1 MSDLRFPVD
10 VRLIGV
16 MKKGKDKKYMTSVLW
31 SDQSEVI
38 VYRSLRDFKT
48 LHRQLKRKFPVENQ
62 SRKEDRVLPRFGA
75 QCIMPSFQLK
85 ALAKS
90 VSRLRNLESYCSTL
104 LQCVTSVSHSTEVIQ
119 FFLPNEQEL
128 LPEYTQNSVM
138 ILQSNSIPTVNRGPD
153 LANKRLSNGNV
164 TQPFVSKTYRCVAPY
179 ETKDTKNKPFKV
191 AVDERLDV
199 LIKDKAGWWL
209 VENEDKRLAWFP
221 APYLELCDEEE
232 EEEDEEEF
240 DSPTFEMSL
249 YCATRSYTSK
259 KEDELSL
266 SIGAVVE
273 VLQRSDNGWW
283 LVRYNRKAGY
293 VPSMYLKLYSSPRF
307 GLQTLQRKLHSS
319 AINLSVNNSLKLE
332 PQVRSRNRM
341 NRFLSSSSVEML
353 SEPQSQN
360 SDPGPHEESG
370 SFSDDGTDFS
380 FSSSDTT
387 SMSPSMSSS
396 EGEEGQQDKE
406 PDSIDSGMSSGQT
419 SPISSDTG
427 RPMKGVGAPRI
438 PPRPQTQEILRR
450 CTTYTRKVALA
461 TSAHLA
467 SEREIMK
474 DGGRA

>member
-1 MSDLRFPVD
+1 MSDPRFPVD

-16 MKKGKDKKYMTSVLW
+16 LKKDKYKKYMTSVLW
-31 SDQSEVI
+31 SDQSELI

-48 LHRQLKRKFPVENQ
+48 LHRQLKKKFQVENKF
-62 SRKEDRVLPRFGA
+62 RKEDRVLPRFEA

-90 VSRLRNLESYCSTL
+90 VSRLRFLESYCSNL
-104 LQCVTSVSHSTEVIQ
+104 LQCDATVSHSTEVIQ
-119 FFLPNEQEL
+119 FFLPSEQEL
-128 LPEYTQNSVM
+128 LPEYTENSLM

-153 LANKRLSNGNV
+153 LENKRLSNGNV

-209 VENEDKRLAWFP
+209 VENDDKRLAWFP
-221 APYLELCDEEE
+221 APYLEFCDEGQEE
-232 EEEDEEEF
+232 KDEEEF

-293 VPSMYLKLYSSPRF
+293 VPSMYLKLYSSLGF
-307 GLQTLQRKLHSS
+307 GLQTLQGQLHNS
-319 AINLSVNNSLKLE
+319 AINLSANNSLKLE
-332 PQVRSRNRM
+332 PQVRTQNRM
-341 NRFLSSSSVEML
+341 NSFLSSSSLEML

-360 SDPGPHEESG
+360 SDPGQHEESG

-380 FSSSDTT
+380 FNSSDTT

-396 EGEEGQQDKE
+396 EGEEGLRPQDKE
-406 PDSIDSGMSSGQT
+406 PDSIDSGMSS
-419 SPISSDTG
+419 PISSDTG
-427 RPMKGVGAPRI
+427 HLMKGVGAPRI

-461 TSAHLA
+461 TSARRFA
-467 SEREIMK
+467 PEREIVV

>member
-1 MSDLRFPVD
+1 MSDPRFPVD

-16 MKKGKDKKYMTSVLW
+16 MKKDKYKKYMVSVIW
-31 SDQSEVI
+31 SDQSELI
-38 VYRSLRDFKT
+38 VYRSLQDFKT
-48 LHRQLKRKFPVENQ
+48 LHRQLKKKFPVENQ
-62 SRKEDRVLPRFGA
+62 FRKEDRVLPRFGA
-75 QCIMPSFQLK
+75 QCMMASFQLK

-90 VSRLRNLESYCSTL
+90 VSRLRNLESYCSNL
-104 LQCVTSVSHSTEVIQ
+104 LQCNTTVSHSTEVIQ

-128 LPEYTQNSVM
+128 MPEYTQNSLM
-138 ILQSNSIPTVNRGPD
+138 ILHSNSIPNVNRGPD

-191 AVDERLDV
+191 GVDERLDV

-221 APYLELCDEEE
+221 APYLELCGEEEE
-232 EEEDEEEF
+232 EEEDEF

-259 KEDELSL
+259 KEDELSM

-293 VPSMYLKLYSSPRF
+293 VPSMYLKLYSSPSF
-307 GLQTLQRKLHSS
+307 GLQNLRRKLHSS
-319 AINLSVNNSLKLE
+319 AINLSANNSLKVE
-332 PQVRSRNRM
+332 PQVRSQNRRNS
-341 NRFLSSSSVEML
+341 FLSSSSLEML
-353 SEPQSQN
+353 SDPQSQN
-360 SDPGPHEESG
+360 SDPGQLEESG

-396 EGEEGQQDKE
+396 EGEEGLRQQEKE
-406 PDSIDSGMSSGQT
+406 LDSGMSSGQS
-419 SPISSDTG
+419 SPISSDAG
-427 RPMKGVGAPRI
+427 HPMKGEGTPRI

-461 TSAHLA
+461 TSARLA
-467 SEREIMK
+467 PER
-474 DGGRA
+474 

>member
-1 MSDLRFPVD
+1 MSDPRFPVD
-10 VRLIGV
+10 VSLIGV
-16 MKKGKDKKYMTSVLW
+16 MKKDKDKKYMVSVLW
-31 SDQSEVI
+31 SDQSELI

-48 LHRQLKRKFPVENQ
+48 LHRQLKNKFLVGNHFG
-62 SRKEDRVLPRFGA
+62 KEDRVLPRFGA
-75 QCIMPSFQLK
+75 QFTPTSFQLK
-85 ALAKS
+85 GPAKS
-90 VSRLRNLESYCSTL
+90 LSRLRNLERYSSNL
-104 LQCVTSVSHSTEVIQ
+104 LQCDTAVAHSTEVIQ
-119 FFLPNEQEL
+119 FFLPTEQEL

-138 ILQSNSIPTVNRGPD
+138 ILQSNSIPTVNRGAD

-232 EEEDEEEF
+232 EEDEDEF

-293 VPSMYLKLYSSPRF
+293 VPSMYLKLYNSPSF

-319 AINLSVNNSLKLE
+319 TINLSTNNSFKME

-341 NRFLSSSSVEML
+341 NSFLNSNSLGML
-353 SEPQSQN
+353 SEPQSPNTYPVQ
-360 SDPGPHEESG
+360 HEESG
-370 SFSDDGTDFS
+370 SFSDDGTSFS

-396 EGEEGQQDKE
+396 EGDEGLRQQDKE
-406 PDSIDSGMSSGQT
+406 PDCIHMSRGQL
-419 SPISSDTG
+419 SPTSSDTG
-427 RPMKGVGAPRI
+427 QPMKGVEAPRV

-450 CTTYTRKVALA
+450 CTSYTRKAALA
-461 TSAHLA
+461 TSARIVSHV
-467 SEREIMK
+467 
-474 DGGRA
+474 